1 MSKEKIKETFKKFDY
16 NGNGIL
22 SLAEIDK
29 AAIELCPQFAD
40 EKPVLLR
47 AYKAADASKDGFI
60 QLKEFDRLID
70 LLYYYDEVYHI
81 FQQLDKN
88 KDKRISFEEFNKGHE
103 FVGLQN
109 RSADEFKK
117 DFDEIDTNKEGY
129 ILFEEL
135 CIYVVKKKLVPS
147 ESELICAKS
156 IYLTETNRITR
167 LRICKFF

>member
-1 MSKEKIKETFKKFDY
+1 MPEKLSKEKIKETFKKFDY

-29 AAIELCPQFAD
+29 AAIELYPQFAD

-88 KDKRISFEEFNKGHE
+88 KDKRISFEEFKKGHE
-103 FVGLQN
+103 LVGLQHH
-109 RSADEFKK
+109 SADELKK
-117 DFDEIDTNKEGY
+117 DFDEIDTNQGGY

-135 CIYVVKKKLVPS
+135 CIYVAKKKLVSS
-147 ESELICAKS
+147 EA
-156 IYLTETNRITR
+156 NA
-167 LRICKFF
+167 